1 MTEPRSLSFPADRW
15 LTDSRVY
22 NLIWMGRWL
31 ERAENVTRALHATA
45 NIAVGWPNPCWVPNS
60 SGTRTSRRTWTRCT
74 PIATSSLRSA
84 PRSTAGSAPPR
95 KGVSFDVGSTKANS

>member
-15 LTDSRVY
+15 ITDSRVY

-45 NIAVGWPNPCWVPNS
+45 NIAV
-60 SGTRTSRRTWTRCT
+60 
-74 PIATSSLRSA
+74 
-84 PRSTAGSAPPR
+84 AGRERDS
-95 KGVSFDVGSTKANS
+95 